1 MTLSTPSIWG
11 LPVIILRLEHATPAK
26 VNRLLAN
33 LLSTVPPSEIE
44 GSIIIVEE
52 HKVRIRQLPI
62 GKGKER

>member
-1 MTLSTPSIWG
+1 MPSIWG

-52 HKVRIRQLPI
+52 RKVRIRQLPN
-62 GKGKER
+62 GKGKEK